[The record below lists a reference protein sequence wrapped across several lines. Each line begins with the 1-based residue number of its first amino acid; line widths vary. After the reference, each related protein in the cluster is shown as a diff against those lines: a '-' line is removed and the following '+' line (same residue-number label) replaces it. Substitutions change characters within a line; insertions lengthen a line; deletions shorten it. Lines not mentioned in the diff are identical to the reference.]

1 MEKLQLKDF
10 LNYAYISNLKS
21 SDDKE
26 RLAFVVSA
34 ANADTNG
41 YDQNIYVLDQDVRQL
56 TSGNHEAG
64 FIWED
69 NDHLLFKAMRDEAD
83 KKKAADG
90 EELSVFYR
98 ISTHG
103 GEAVKAF

>member
-1 MEKLQLKDF
+1 MGYNMKSEKEVNYGKLQLKDF

-41 YDQNIYVLDQDVRQL
+41 YDQIYMFL
-56 TSGNHEAG
+56 
-64 FIWED
+64 I
-69 NDHLLFKAMRDEAD
+69 KM
-83 KKKAADG
+83 
-90 EELSVFYR
+90 
-98 ISTHG
+98 
-103 GEAVKAF
+103 

>member
-34 ANADTNG
+34 ANADTN
-41 YDQNIYVLDQDVRQL
+41 IC
-56 TSGNHEAG
+56 S
-64 FIWED
+64 
-69 NDHLLFKAMRDEAD
+69 
-83 KKKAADG
+83 
-90 EELSVFYR
+90 
-98 ISTHG
+98 
-103 GEAVKAF
+103 

>member
-41 YDQNIYVLDQDVRQL
+41 YDQNMFLIKMSD
-56 TSGNHEAG
+56 S
-64 FIWED
+64 
-69 NDHLLFKAMRDEAD
+69 
-83 KKKAADG
+83 
-90 EELSVFYR
+90 
-98 ISTHG
+98 
-103 GEAVKAF
+103 